1 MYTIGIDENKVF
13 RENNKEIKRKRSKLG
28 PIE

>member
-13 RENNKEIKRKRSKLG
+13 SEKNKEIKRKRSKLG
-28 PIE
+28 PVE